1 MLLIFDIGN
10 TNITIGLYKNP
21 NVPLCNKILRLT
33 TDKKAGL
40 NKYAKELSTI
50 LVKNNIDAKNITSV
64 AIASVVPELDS
75 VFAKLSKNI
84 FKCGAYFVSY
94 TKSKGLLKYKYPKPQ
109 EIGADRIANAVAG
122 YKLCGGP
129 LIVVDF
135 GTATTFDCI
144 SKDGKYMGGAIAPG
158 PLLSLKALS
167 ISTSKLPVVV
177 FSKSSKYIGKN
188 TVECMQ
194 SGIFFGYVG
203 LIKGL
208 IDGIS
213 NEIGKNVKVIA
224 TGGLAVSVCKNIS
237 KISAIVPELTLE
249 GIRLLWKK
257 NTLPVN
263 SVHKIVHKKLK

>member
-21 NVPLCNKILRLT
+21 NVPLCNKILRLP
-33 TDKKAGL
+33 TDKKAGV
-40 NKYAKELSTI
+40 NKYITELNVI
-50 LVKNNIDAKNITSV
+50 LLKNGVDVKNIASV

-75 VFAKLSKNI
+75 VFAKLSKKM
-84 FKCGAYFVSY
+84 FRCGAHFVSFK
-94 TKSKGLLKYKYPKPQ
+94 KSKGLLKYKYPKPQ

-122 YKLCGGP
+122 YKLYGGP

-135 GTATTFDCI
+135 GTATTFDCV
-144 SKDGKYMGGAIAPG
+144 SEDGKYMGGAIAPG

-167 ISTSKLPVVV
+167 ISTSKLPQVT
-177 FSKSSKYIGKN
+177 FSKPSRYIAKS
-188 TVECMQ
+188 TAECMQ
-194 SGIFFGYVG
+194 SGIFFGYIG

-213 NEIGKNVKVIA
+213 AEIGKSVKVIA
-224 TGGLAVSVCKNIS
+224 TGGLAIVVCKNIS

-249 GIRLLWKK
+249 GVRLLWKK
-257 NTLPVN
+257 NVSPVN
-263 SVHKIVHKKLK
+263 SVHKIVHRKL